1 MVAEEGR
8 LPGAPRVGRRLHP
21 RPRPQARQWRQHTE
35 ASRGCANLWIQG
47 RAGDVR
53 DSEIRAGGITRP
65 DEAAKAAG
73 VEAAVGVVQPVVV
86 DRGRAIETSTAMT
99 RTRGLA
105 DTG

>member
-1 MVAEEGR
+1 MTATKPLSELVKKKKPLSEAR
-8 LPGAPRVGRRLHP
+8 AC
-21 RPRPQARQWRQHTE
+21 RQWRQHTE